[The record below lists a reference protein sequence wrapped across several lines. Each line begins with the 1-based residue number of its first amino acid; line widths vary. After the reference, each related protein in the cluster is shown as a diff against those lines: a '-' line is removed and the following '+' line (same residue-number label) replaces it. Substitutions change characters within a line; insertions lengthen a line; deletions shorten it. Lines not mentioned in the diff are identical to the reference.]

1 MSENQLSA
9 GVLSKNKLF
18 EDVFDGKVPERVP
31 RLVFGDNAFC
41 LEYAGYSLKKEQY
54 SIEKTWKPLTSPP
67 AILTGTRFSAL
78 PSVFHSFIKF

>member
-1 MSENQLSA
+1 MNTSLNEKTHA
-9 GVLSKNKLF
+9 VNKVF
-18 EDVFDGKVPERVP
+18 EAVFDGKMPSRVP
-31 RLVFGDNAFC
+31 ILTNIDNSFC

-54 SIEKTWKPLTSPP
+54 SIEKPWKPLTSPP

>member
-31 RLVFGDNAFC
+31 RLVFGDNVFENAAS
-41 LEYAGYSLKKEQY
+41 LQNAG
-54 SIEKTWKPLTSPP
+54 
-67 AILTGTRFSAL
+67 G
-78 PSVFHSFIKF
+78 H